1 MFIFLHIFLTIS
13 LLQLIPHKL
22 ILLFLTQNKV
32 PHFQVDVWFCSDK
45 KISELNGEWR
55 EKDSSTD
62 ILSFPANDFESPG
75 VFADDP
81 SLEFQKHLGDLVLA
95 PNYIMKQ
102 CYLDEEDY
110 KVNMTVYVLFINNFV
125 LSSIFYLFI
134 F

>member
-1 MFIFLHIFLTIS
+1 M
-13 LLQLIPHKL
+13 
-22 ILLFLTQNKV
+22 
-32 PHFQVDVWFCSDK
+32 WFCSDR

-102 CYLDEEDY
+102 CHLDEEDY
-110 KVNMTVYVLFINNFV
+110 KVNMTDKYALYFS
-125 LSSIFYLFI
+125 LSSTFWVFFL
-134 F
+134 

>member
-1 MFIFLHIFLTIS
+1 M
-13 LLQLIPHKL
+13 
-22 ILLFLTQNKV
+22 
-32 PHFQVDVWFCSDK
+32 WFCSDR

-102 CYLDEEDY
+102 CHLDEEDY
-110 KVNMTVYVLFINNFV
+110 KVNMTDIYIIFFI
-125 LSSIFYLFI
+125 IFYLLFI
-134 F
+134 FSLIILAFHRLVFSLSLEVITTNLYFCMFTNESAFT

>member
-1 MFIFLHIFLTIS
+1 M
-13 LLQLIPHKL
+13 
-22 ILLFLTQNKV
+22 
-32 PHFQVDVWFCSDK
+32 WFCSDR

-102 CYLDEEDY
+102 CHLDEEDY
-110 KVNMTVYVLFINNFV
+110 KVNMTDIYIIFFI
-125 LSSIFYLFI
+125 IFYLLFI
-134 F
+134 FSLIVLAFHRLVFSLSLKVINTNLYFCMFTNEDAFI